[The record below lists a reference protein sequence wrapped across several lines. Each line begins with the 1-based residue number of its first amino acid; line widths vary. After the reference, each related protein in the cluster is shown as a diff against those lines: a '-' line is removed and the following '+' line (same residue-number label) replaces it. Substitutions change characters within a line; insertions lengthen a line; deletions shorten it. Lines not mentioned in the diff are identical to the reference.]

1 MALFAL
7 KKLTEGLISWQ
18 WPILYLTASTHC
30 REEWHPV
37 DRISPK
43 SGQRL
48 TLCRTSITN
57 QVRRVLFQSDS
68 KREGGHG
75 WFCTT
80 NTMISLM
87 DDPIKDLESLTVKR
101 VNVGLDC

>member
-1 MALFAL
+1 MGEYLNMALFAL

-48 TLCRTSITN
+48 
-57 QVRRVLFQSDS
+57 
-68 KREGGHG
+68 
-75 WFCTT
+75 
-80 NTMISLM
+80 
-87 DDPIKDLESLTVKR
+87 
-101 VNVGLDC
+101 